1 MAIASTFL
9 GGAKGRLLAASIPF
23 RFFATAVLFQGLAWL
38 ALFWAAPLVP
48 RFAGG
53 LGWPL
58 ASLHLVTLGV
68 LVMTAIG
75 ASLQLLPVATRQA
88 VPAAKW
94 PYDLVWS
101 LYTAGVVG
109 LTAGMASAVPTVLL
123 GGTLAVATALLIYL
137 FLLARNLRSAKG
149 MRLVIVHGWAACW
162 SLLVLLGTGMSLAG
176 AYNGLVLL
184 DRQTAIHLHVIF
196 AGYGFMGMLIMGFSY
211 ILVPMFALSDNP
223 APLWANLSIA
233 LAIVALALA
242 LLASFGMV
250 PKYFFRLY
258 VGVGALAFVIH
269 VALMV
274 QAVRTGMRQGLGK
287 SFVLVRLGWACL
299 GASFV
304 AALAPEFQVLT
315 VHEPTLFGVLL
326 VGGLL
331 TFLLGVLSR
340 IVPFLA
346 SMHAGAGMRRP
357 PTPSNLTA
365 QRPLDIHFYSHV
377 AALVMLL
384 AAVLFDSVWLV
395 RASAALGVVGAAA
408 FGVFFVA
415 AWRRMMQVA
424 PKIEAPAGPKAQDSR
439 QIH

>member
-9 GGAKGRLLAASIPF
+9 GGAKGRLLAPSIPF

-38 ALFWAAPLVP
+38 ALFWAAPSVP

-58 ASLHLVTLGV
+58 ASLHLFTLGV
-68 LVMTAIG
+68 LMMTAIG

-88 VPAAKW
+88 VPAARW

-109 LTAGMASAVPTVLL
+109 LAGGMASAVPTVLM
-123 GGTLAVATALLIYL
+123 GGAMAVASALLMYL
-137 FLLARNLRSAKG
+137 FLLARNLRGAKG
-149 MRLVIVHGWAACW
+149 MRLVVVHGWAACW
-162 SLLVLLGTGMSLAG
+162 SLLVLLSTGLSLAG
-176 AYNGLVLL
+176 GYSGLALFE
-184 DRQTAIHLHVIF
+184 RQSAIGLHVTF
-196 AGYGFMGMLIMGFSY
+196 AGYGFMGMLVMGFSY

-223 APLWANLSIA
+223 APRWANLSVA

-242 LLASFGMV
+242 LLVSFGV
-250 PKYFFRLY
+250 LPTHFFRLY
-258 VGVGALAFVIH
+258 LGIGAVAFAIH

-274 QAVRTGMRQGLGK
+274 QALRTGMRQGLGK
-287 SFVLVRLGWACL
+287 SFVLVRLGWAGL

-304 AALAPEFQVLT
+304 AALALEFRALT
-315 VHEPTLFGVLL
+315 AHGPTVFGVLL

-331 TFLLGVLSR
+331 TVLLGVLSR

-346 SMHAGAGMRRP
+346 SMHAGLGQRRP

-377 AALVMLL
+377 AALLMLL
-384 AAVLFDSVWLV
+384 AAVLLDSVWLV
-395 RASAALGVVGAAA
+395 RASAVMGVLGATA
-408 FGVFFVA
+408 FGVFFA
-415 AWRRMMQVA
+415 TAWQRMTQIAPRIEVPAA
-424 PKIEAPAGPKAQDSR
+424 PKPQD
-439 QIH
+439 

>member
-1 MAIASTFL
+1 MTIASTFL
-9 GGAKGRLLAASIPF
+9 GGAKGRLLTASIPF

-38 ALFWAAPLVP
+38 ALFWAAPSVP

-58 ASLHLVTLGV
+58 ASLHLLTLGV

-94 PYDLVWS
+94 PYDLVWI

-109 LTAGMASAVPTVLL
+109 LTTGMASAMPVVLL
-123 GGTLAVATALLIYL
+123 GGAMAVATALLLYL
-137 FLLARNLRSAKG
+137 FLLARNLRGAKG
-149 MRLVIVHGWAACW
+149 MRLVVVHGWAACC
-162 SLLVLLGTGMSLAG
+162 SLLVLLGTGLSLAG
-176 AYNGLVLL
+176 AYSGLVLF
-184 DRQTAIHLHVIF
+184 DRQSTLGLHVTF
-196 AGYGFMGMLIMGFSY
+196 AGYGFMGMLVMGFSY

-223 APLWANLSIA
+223 APRWANLSIA

-242 LLASFGMV
+242 LLVSFGML
-250 PKYFFRLY
+250 PTYFFRLY
-258 VGVGALAFVIH
+258 VGVGALAFLIH
-269 VALMV
+269 VALML
-274 QAVRTGMRQGLGK
+274 QALRTGMRQRLGK

-304 AALAPEFQVLT
+304 AALALELEVLT
-315 VHEPTLFGVLL
+315 AHGPTLFGVLL

-331 TFLLGVLSR
+331 SLLLGVLSR

-357 PTPSNLTA
+357 PTPSKLTA

-384 AAVLFDSVWLV
+384 AAVLLDSVWLV
-395 RASAALGVVGAAA
+395 RASATLGLVSATA
-408 FGVFFVA
+408 FGVFFATV
-415 AWRRMMQVA
+415 WRRMTQIA
-424 PKIEAPAGPKAQDSR
+424 PKIEAPAAPNAQDSR
-439 QIH
+439 QIN

>member
-1 MAIASTFL
+1 MAIASTFM

-38 ALFWAAPLVP
+38 ALFWAASSVP
-48 RFAGG
+48 GFAGG

-58 ASLHLVTLGV
+58 ASLHLFTLGV

-88 VPAAKW
+88 VSAAKW

-109 LTAGMASAVPTVLL
+109 LTAGMAGAVPAVLL
-123 GGTLAVATALLIYL
+123 GGAVAVATALLIYL
-137 FLLARNLRSAKG
+137 FLLTRNLRGAKG
-149 MRLVIVHGWAACW
+149 MRLVVAHGWAACW
-162 SLLVLLGTGMSLAG
+162 SLLVLVSTGLALAG
-176 AYNGLVLL
+176 SYSGLILS
-184 DRQTAIHLHVIF
+184 DRQSAIGLHVTF
-196 AGYGFMGMLIMGFSY
+196 AGYGFMGMLVMGFSY

-223 APLWANLSIA
+223 SPRWANLSVA

-250 PKYFFRLY
+250 PTRFFRLY
-258 VGVGALAFVIH
+258 VGVGAIAFLIH
-269 VALMV
+269 VVLMV
-274 QAVRTGMRQGLGK
+274 RALRSGMRQGLGK
-287 SFVLVRLGWACL
+287 PFVLVRLGWACL
-299 GASFV
+299 GASFLV
-304 AALAPEFQVLT
+304 ALALEFQVLKA
-315 VHEPTLFGVLL
+315 HGSALFGVLL

-346 SMHAGAGMRRP
+346 SMHAGLGLRRP

-377 AALVMLL
+377 VALVMLL
-384 AAVLFDSVWLV
+384 AAVMFDSVWLV
-395 RASAALGVVGAAA
+395 RASAALGLVGAAA
-408 FGVFFVA
+408 FGVFFVT
-415 AWRRMMQVA
+415 AWRRMAQIA
-424 PKIEAPAGPKAQDSR
+424 PKIEAPVAPKAQDLR
-439 QIH
+439 